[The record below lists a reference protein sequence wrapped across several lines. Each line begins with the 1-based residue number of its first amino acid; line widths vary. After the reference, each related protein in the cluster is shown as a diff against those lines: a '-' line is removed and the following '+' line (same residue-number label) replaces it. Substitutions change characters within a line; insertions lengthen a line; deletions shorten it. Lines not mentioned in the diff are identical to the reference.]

1 MVKHIDLSPTD
12 IHGHKLGSIPNEKKS
27 FCSSCFLFFF
37 SLREIQIVL
46 GIKPNFK
53 ILLEFAS
60 GLLCKWPIIDIV
72 TKQERKM
79 LSSLKHCQ

>member
-12 IHGHKLGSIPNEKKS
+12 IHGRKLGSIPNEEKKS

-37 SLREIQIVL
+37 FFPLKEIQIVL

-60 GLLCKWPIIDIV
+60 GLLCK
-72 TKQERKM
+72 
-79 LSSLKHCQ
+79 